1 MKNSIKEL
9 ENIIKIN
16 FKNKRL
22 LKQSLIH
29 KSFNEKYNNEKLEF
43 LGDRVIALV
52 ISQKLLPTKDGK
64 GRVPACE
71 VMISTT
77 AIRNLIREDRIF
89 QITSVIQ
96 SGGVEGMQ
104 TLDQDL
110 QRLVTQG
117 KIERKVAME
126 IADNPKLFKQNVL

>member
-1 MKNSIKEL
+1 
-9 ENIIKIN
+9 
-16 FKNKRL
+16 
-22 LKQSLIH
+22 
-29 KSFNEKYNNEKLEF
+29 
-43 LGDRVIALV
+43 V
-52 ISQKLLPTKDGK
+52 
-64 GRVPACE
+64 
-71 VMISTT
+71 
-77 AIRNLIREDRIF
+77 F

>member
-1 MKNSIKEL
+1 M
-9 ENIIKIN
+9 
-16 FKNKRL
+16 
-22 LKQSLIH
+22 
-29 KSFNEKYNNEKLEF
+29 
-43 LGDRVIALV
+43 
-52 ISQKLLPTKDGK
+52 
-64 GRVPACE
+64 PACE

-96 SGGVEGMQ
+96 SGGVEAMQ

-117 KIERKVAME
+117 KIERKVAMD